1 MLTLLPVIYV
11 ISVTCNVTGNTCIM
25 GIKLAML
32 KGQKGRLKMANTY
45 TYSRREE
52 VANAVTHG
60 IGAALSVAALVIL
73 IVFSSMKGTAWHV
86 VSFTIYGITMLLLYT
101 SSTLVHAWKDGK
113 VKDLF
118 EIFDHS
124 SIYLFIAGSYTP
136 LLFIAVRGTLGWTLF
151 GIIWGIALFGVI
163 FKAFFTKKFLFMSTI
178 FYIAMGWLI
187 VIAWQ
192 PLMAAIP
199 TGGIVLLVAGGLMY
213 TLGTLFY
220 VWRGF
225 PYHHAIWHLFVLAG
239 SILHFFMVLL
249 YLTPLR

>member
-1 MLTLLPVIYV
+1 
-11 ISVTCNVTGNTCIM
+11 
-25 GIKLAML
+25 
-32 KGQKGRLKMANTY
+32 MANTY

-60 IGAALSVAALVIL
+60 IGAALSVAALVLL

-86 VSFTIYGITMLLLYT
+86 VSFTIYGITMLMLYT
-101 SSTLVHAWKDGK
+101 NSTLVHALKEGK
-113 VKDLF
+113 AKDLF
-118 EIFDHS
+118 EFFDHS
-124 SIYLFIAGSYTP
+124 SIYLFIAGTYTP
-136 LLFIAVRGTLGWTLF
+136 FLFVAVRGTLGWTLF
-151 GIIWGIALFGVI
+151 GVIWGIALFGVI

-192 PLMAAIP
+192 PLVAAIP
-199 TGGIVLLVAGGLMY
+199 SGGIVLLVTGGLMY

-239 SILHFFMVLL
+239 SILHFFAVLL